1 MRKWLLIMISM
12 LVWFGSSMQAQAEQA
27 APSAKQQT
35 KVYFNGYDISEWRWD
50 QQHIVVPLF
59 AFDDYSY
66 FIQDGNK
73 GMQDITYTW
82 DSAAK
87 TVWVYSADKSRTIKL
102 VAEQPIAWVN
112 GKKVALDAP
121 VRIIEGH
128 TYVPLRFIS
137 EALGGKVKWDAKKR
151 AAIIRTPERVKRD
164 ELIRAGDLD
173 TARQEALR
181 LPLVYPNRE
190 IKPRSE
196 GFEASIVFPEGEALR
211 YRYHIKDVT
220 SIIEISED
228 GLAEVIWQGRTG
240 TTADKVI
247 EEIGSKPDFGSAMV
261 YFRHSF
267 PIEDFVTYGKIDAQG
282 RSTEL
287 GKFEVKMKLR
297 SNADAVMSIRGE
309 KRTDVRPLLEER
321 M

>member
-1 MRKWLLIMISM
+1 MKKWLLIMMSM
-12 LVWFGSSMQAQAEQA
+12 LVWAGFSMPAQAEQA
-27 APSAKQQT
+27 VPSAMQQA
-35 KVYFNGYDISEWRWD
+35 KVYFNGYDISEWKWD

-66 FIQDGNK
+66 FNQDGSK
-73 GMQDITYTW
+73 GKQDVTYKW
-82 DSAAK
+82 DAAAK

-102 VAEQPIAWVN
+102 IAEQPSAWVN

-137 EALGGKVKWDAKKR
+137 EALGGKVKWDAKKK

-164 ELIRAGDLD
+164 EIIRTGELEA
-173 TARQEALR
+173 ARQEALR
-181 LPLVYPNRE
+181 LPFVYPNRE

-196 GFEASIVFPEGEALR
+196 GFEATIVFPEGEALR

-220 SIIEISED
+220 SVVAITED
-228 GLAEVIWQGRTG
+228 GLAEVVWQGRTG
-240 TTADKVI
+240 TSADKLF
-247 EEIGSKPDFGSAMV
+247 EEIGSKPDFGTSMV

-267 PIEDFVTYGKIDAQG
+267 PVENFVTYGKMDAQG
-282 RSTEL
+282 RTTEL
-287 GKFEVKMKLR
+287 GKFDVMLKLR
-297 SNADAVMSIRGE
+297 SNADAVISIRGE
-309 KRTDVRPLLEER
+309 KRTDARPPQEDR
-321 M
+321 K